1 MRTTSP
7 WEHEVTTSESSTH
20 YLRQRTV
27 KYMTWYMY
35 CKVKLWTLDEVLSF
49 WVWHE
54 MVPLLLTAKI
64 MLMSMSLLGYWL
76 RDGVCAMT
84 ACSKAN
90 HRVHSGLNFSTTKE
104 MYFHN
109 YGLICIER
117 KTFSWCIKN
126 MKRFKCTIFEKC
138 NPVVKTSSKMD

>member
-1 MRTTSP
+1 MTSF
-7 WEHEVTTSESSTH
+7 SFF
-20 YLRQRTV
+20 
-27 KYMTWYMY
+27 KYFAAFELDVNVVNFVY
-35 CKVKLWTLDEVLSF
+35 CGKT
-49 WVWHE
+49 
-54 MVPLLLTAKI
+54 
-64 MLMSMSLLGYWL
+64 
-76 RDGVCAMT
+76 RMT

-117 KTFSWCIKN
+117 KTFSWCIKT
-126 MKRFKCTIFEKC
+126 MKRSKCTIFEKC